1 MEGFLTIVGVIA
13 FFTWRIWV
21 PMIFGAGVSTAKAA
35 GRAATGKGSFSE
47 NMNLEFKGMGEFT
60 ARLIDGKLGDKNDAP
75 DIKSIELKGLFPIT
89 VKRDVAFITSIFD
102 ITDGIK
108 ERKPILSSID
118 MFQEPESIVFQ
129 HQVDFGEM
137 APNYGYPSWSK
148 ISGVIPDTLQTPI
161 GGTRK
166 LEILLRLVDV
176 NNMPNISHGFYDPK
190 GPKALWT
197 TRLEF
202 SYTFEGK
209 GYEEEAE
216 DRDHS
221 RSLSVKVGMA
231 VAMADGSLDDS
242 EGEVLKSF
250 VKKSIAP
257 FADDKKDYLKGIY
270 NDAMKV
276 AHTAAKNGDLSLS
289 ELTTELNEIADMS
302 SKYETIELC
311 FDVMAADG
319 VADAEELKIIRKV
332 ADALE
337 LDYDEIEKMRDRKLV
352 GLETNLGEQ
361 ANIEDILGIESDWS
375 QAQIK
380 QHLLTEFTKWNNRL
394 NALSEGDER
403 NNAQQMLD
411 LVAEAHKK
419 YD

>member
-1 MEGFLTIVGVIA
+1 MEDILVWVAIIA
-13 FFTWRIWV
+13 VFTFRIWV

-35 GRAATGKGSFSE
+35 GKAAFGKGSFSE
-47 NMNLEFKGMGEFT
+47 NMNLEFKGMGDFT
-60 ARLIDGKLGDKNDAP
+60 ARLIDGKLGDKNDSP
-75 DIKSIELKGLFPIT
+75 DMKSIELKGLFPVS
-89 VKRDVAFITSIFD
+89 VKLDVAFIISIFD
-102 ITDGIK
+102 ITDGYK
-108 ERKPILSSID
+108 VRKPVLSSID
-118 MFQEPESIVFQ
+118 IFQEPESIVFQ
-129 HQVDFGEM
+129 HQADFGEM
-137 APNYGYPSWSK
+137 TPNYGYPSWSR
-148 ISGVIPDTLQTPI
+148 ISGVIPETLQTPI
-161 GGTRK
+161 GGKRK
-166 LEILLRLVDV
+166 LEILLRLIDV
-176 NNMPNISHGFYDPK
+176 NNKPDINHGFYDPK
-190 GPKALWT
+190 GPKALWV

-202 SYTFEGK
+202 FYTFEGR

-216 DRDHS
+216 DKDHS

-250 VKKSIAP
+250 VKKAIAP

-270 NDAMKV
+270 NDAMLV
-276 AHTAAKNGDLSLS
+276 AHTAAKNGELSLS
-289 ELTTELNEIADMS
+289 ELTTELNEIADIS

-319 VADAEELKIIRKV
+319 VADANELKMIRRV

-337 LDYDEIEKMRDRKLV
+337 LDLDEIEKMRDRKIV

-361 ANIEDILGIESDWS
+361 ANIEDILGIEPDWS
-375 QAQIK
+375 EAQIK

-394 NALSEGDER
+394 NALSEGGER

-411 LVAEAHKK
+411 LVAEARKK
-419 YD
+419 YG